1 MKSLDQL
8 DSWIT
13 SKVRAWSARI
23 SGSPPS
29 RELLEIRRDI
39 LNDVR
44 DHIEPRGE
52 GKSIF
57 PYNVISI
64 HIGAEDS
71 SQQALLEQAFTQD
84 NELEQ
89 TISAL
94 LTEAGCPPP
103 AALEVSITVAEQP
116 PAASTG
122 RAFRID
128 YSNTKTA
135 ASAAAP
141 AQNVRPGARLTVLS
155 GQAEETEYII
165 ASDRINIGRLRE
177 VVSDKDG
184 LRRRNDVSFAETET
198 TVSREHAYI
207 RYDVES
213 GKFRL
218 YDSMSQRG
226 TNVFRE
232 GRRFQVPK
240 GPTHGFQLRSGDE
253 IHLGAARL
261 RFDIDALQL

>member
-13 SKVRAWSARI
+13 HKVRAWSSRL
-23 SGSPPS
+23 SGAPES

-44 DHIEPRGE
+44 DHIQPRGE
-52 GKSIF
+52 GKNVF

-64 HIGAEDS
+64 QIATEDS
-71 SQQALLEQAFTQD
+71 TQQVLLEQAFSQD
-84 NELEQ
+84 NELQQ
-89 TISAL
+89 TITAL
-94 LTEAGCPPP
+94 LAEAGCIPP
-103 AALEVSITVAEQP
+103 AGMQVTIEIAESAGP
-116 PAASTG
+116 PL
-122 RAFRID
+122 RIA
-128 YSNTKTA
+128 YSNSK
-135 ASAAAP
+135 SAATP
-141 AQNVRPGARLTVLS
+141 AKPAERPNAKLTILS
-155 GQAEETEYII
+155 GQADGTEYII
-165 ASDRINIGRLRE
+165 AGDRINIGRLKE
-177 VVSDKDG
+177 VISDKDG
-184 LRRRNDVSFAETET
+184 LRRRNDVSFDETET

-207 RYDVES
+207 RYDAES

-232 GRRFQVPK
+232 GRRFEVPK

-253 IHLGAARL
+253 IHLGSARL
-261 RFDIDALQL
+261 RFDITPSEQ